1 MADELQA
8 LLERLDKEGVR
19 KGEEER
25 ERLVSQAKAEAA
37 QILAQA
43 EEKAEAMVGQAQT
56 ECQTL
61 RQKAEDSIRQ
71 SGRQVLLQVRQELKE
86 RVEGAVRLLLKS
98 ELKPGVV
105 GGIVAQLCQGYLR
118 EEGRQGNLAVL
129 VPEASLKELEEAV
142 RASLGA
148 ELLKRVS
155 LKPDK
160 RLSGGFQLSV
170 QGEEVLYDFT
180 DEALAEAIAA
190 HLSPALGALI
200 TP

>member
-25 ERLVSQAKAEAA
+25 ERLVAQAQEEAA

-43 EEKAEAMVGQAQT
+43 REKAQAMVSQAES

-98 ELKPGVV
+98 QLKPGVV
-105 GGIVAQLCQGYLR
+105 GGIVGQLCQGYLR
-118 EEGRQGNLAVL
+118 EEGRQGNLTVL
-129 VPEASLKELEEAV
+129 VPEASWKELEEAV
-142 RASLGA
+142 RATLGA

-160 RLSGGFQLSV
+160 RLAGGFQLSL
-170 QGEEVLYDFT
+170 QGEQVLYDFT